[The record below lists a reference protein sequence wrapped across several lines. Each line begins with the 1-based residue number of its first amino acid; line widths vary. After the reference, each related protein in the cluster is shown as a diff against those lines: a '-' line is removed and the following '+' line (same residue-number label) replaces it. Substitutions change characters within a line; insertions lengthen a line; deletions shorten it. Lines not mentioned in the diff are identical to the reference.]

1 MDNGNGYW
9 TPVYDTII
17 QEHGMAAGVVY
28 GRMERY
34 AKMQDGVCKA
44 SIETIAENLGIDRKT
59 VIRAQKKLVDAGLII
74 DVTPG
79 LRNRPH
85 IYNIT
90 AVPKEDT
97 EVYQKGTVGVPK
109 RDSTLSQKGTP
120 AIPKRDLNQSIKESI
135 EETLEEEDTGEIT
148 PFQVLSDAFTNTTGI
163 QFYDPPR
170 WIDAVNFMLRQNVTP
185 DDIETSF
192 REIKDKYPVHG
203 PWSLQKSAL
212 QVKTKRNGN
221 GRGPKIDPRNIPVE
235 EY

>member
-1 MDNGNGYW
+1 MIQIGSDVIAKIPQIGEHAFTLYCYLADLAGTSGRC
-9 TPVYDTII
+9 TPSYEMMCAGTGIGSNHTISTSLKI
-17 QEHGMAAGVVY
+17 LAGV
-28 GRMERY
+28 
-34 AKMQDGVCKA
+34 
-44 SIETIAENLGIDRKT
+44 
-59 VIRAQKKLVDAGLII
+59 GLIKI
-74 DVTPG
+74 KRRYSASSEVFICAYSAQQDSYTTTS
-79 LRNRPH
+79 LINL
-85 IYNIT
+85 N
-90 AVPKEDT
+90 KEDI
-97 EVYQKGTVGVPK
+97 K
-109 RDSTLSQKGTP
+109 
-120 AIPKRDLNQSIKESI
+120 QSICAQEAHM
-135 EETLEEEDTGEIT
+135 EEQSGEIT